1 MGASIKIMAMLPE
14 HWNRVAEIY
23 QEGIDTGMATF
34 EKNVSAWEDWDNNH
48 LKSCRII
55 AEVKNKIAG
64 WAALSPVS
72 SRCVYGGVAEIS
84 VYVSERFRGDKI
96 GQKLLKKLI
105 VESELNGFWTIQSG
119 VFPENTASINL
130 HINEGFRQIGYRER
144 IGQFNGDWKDNIL
157 LERRSKIT

>member
-34 EKNVSAWEDWDNNH
+34 EKNVPAWEDWDNNH

-144 IGQFNGDWKDNIL
+144 IGQLNGVWKDNIL